1 MRNIALTFLGC
12 FTILAACSNSD
23 DAEKPVVP
31 VPTGDVAIYT
41 TTSSLTRDLT
51 RDAVNFSPKD
61 NLAPTTIT
69 LNPAEQYQTMDGFGA
84 AITGSTCY
92 NLLLMKPADR
102 HAFLTET
109 FSDKDGF
116 GFSYIRISIGCSDF
130 SLSEYTCCDTK
141 GIENFALQSEEK
153 DYILPILKEI
163 LAINPS
169 IKVIAAPWTCPKW
182 MKVKS
187 LTDRTPLDSWTN
199 GQLNPDYYQD
209 YATYFVKWIQA
220 FKAEGIDI
228 YAVTPQKEPLNRGN
242 SASLYMEWEE
252 QRDFVKTA
260 LGPQMKAAGLSTKIY
275 AFDHNYNYDNI
286 ESQKNYPGKIY
297 EDAAASQ
304 YLAGAAYHN
313 YGGNREELLNIHQA
327 YPEKEL
333 LFTETSIGTWN
344 SGRDLSKRLMEDME
358 EVALGTI
365 NNWCK
370 GVIVWN
376 LMLDNDRGPNR
387 EGGCQTC
394 YGAVDINNSDYK
406 TIIRNSH
413 YYIIAHLSSVVK
425 PGAVRIATTGYT
437 DNGITCSAFENTDG
451 TYAFVLINNNE
462 KSKKI
467 TVSDGQRH
475 FAYDVPGKSVTSYRW
490 AKSK

>member
-1 MRNIALTFLGC
+1 MSAQWARVLTTSGDRMQSLEASSVRAYGDS
-12 FTILAACSNSD
+12 TD
-23 DAEKPVVP
+23 DAILLRPSDPCQE
-31 VPTGDVAIYT
+31 I
-41 TTSSLTRDLT
+41 
-51 RDAVNFSPKD
+51 
-61 NLAPTTIT
+61 
-69 LNPAEQYQTMDGFGA
+69 DGFGYA
-84 AITGSTCY
+84 LTYSSCY
-92 NLLLMKPADR
+92 NLLRMPEEARDELLTKTFSPTEGHGVSYVRISLGCNDFSSDEYSLCDR
-102 HAFLTET
+102 HDEGET
-109 FSDKDGF
+109 DPL
-116 GFSYIRISIGCSDF
+116 RHF
-130 SLSEYTCCDTK
+130 SLHSDET
-141 GIENFALQSEEK
+141 
-153 DYILPILKEI
+153 DYIIPVLKRI
-163 LAINPS
+163 IAINPS
-169 IKVIAAPWTCPKW
+169 LKIIAAPWTPPRW
-182 MKVKS
+182 MKYHEERGES
-187 LTDRTPLDSWTN
+187 PDSEGTGDWT
-199 GQLNPDYYQD
+199 GGRLRPKYYGI
-209 YATYFVKWIQA
+209 YGEYFVKFIQTMA
-220 FKAEGIDI
+220 ANGVRIH
-228 YAVTPQKEPLNRGN
+228 AVSPQNEPLNWGN

>member
-141 GIENFALQSEEK
+141 GIENFALQSEK

-228 YAVTPQKEPLNRGN
+228 YAVTPQNEPLNRGN

>member
-41 TTSSLTRDLT
+41 TTSSLTRDLA
-51 RDAVNFSPKD
+51 RDAVNLSPKD

-169 IKVIAAPWTCPKW
+169 IKVIAAPWACPA
-182 MKVKS
+182 
-187 LTDRTPLDSWTN
+187 DRFRTGT
-199 GQLNPDYYQD
+199 
-209 YATYFVKWIQA
+209 
-220 FKAEGIDI
+220 KARNLSG
-228 YAVTPQKEPLNRGN
+228 YG
-242 SASLYMEWEE
+242 
-252 QRDFVKTA
+252 TA
-260 LGPQMKAAGLSTKIY
+260 LYFLPRIHRTECPHRHHQRAC
-275 AFDHNYNYDNI
+275 FRRR
-286 ESQKNYPGKIY
+286 
-297 EDAAASQ
+297 
-304 YLAGAAYHN
+304 LAGAGNLSGPCHRRCILADQTNRRRNLRHHACRN
-313 YGGNREELLNIHQA
+313 HLHEYG
-327 YPEKEL
+327 
-333 LFTETSIGTWN
+333 T
-344 SGRDLSKRLMEDME
+344 
-358 EVALGTI
+358 
-365 NNWCK
+365 
-370 GVIVWN
+370 
-376 LMLDNDRGPNR
+376 
-387 EGGCQTC
+387 
-394 YGAVDINNSDYK
+394 
-406 TIIRNSH
+406 
-413 YYIIAHLSSVVK
+413 
-425 PGAVRIATTGYT
+425 
-437 DNGITCSAFENTDG
+437 
-451 TYAFVLINNNE
+451 
-462 KSKKI
+462 
-467 TVSDGQRH
+467 
-475 FAYDVPGKSVTSYRW
+475 
-490 AKSK
+490 

>member
-41 TTSSLTRDLT
+41 TTSSLTRDLA

-228 YAVTPQKEPLNRGN
+228 YAVTPQNEPLNRGN

-286 ESQKNYPGKIY
+286 ESQKNYRARFTKMLLLLSIWQVLLTITM
-297 EDAAASQ
+297 AA
-304 YLAGAAYHN
+304 
-313 YGGNREELLNIHQA
+313 
-327 YPEKEL
+327 
-333 LFTETSIGTWN
+333 T
-344 SGRDLSKRLMEDME
+344 
-358 EVALGTI
+358 
-365 NNWCK
+365 
-370 GVIVWN
+370 
-376 LMLDNDRGPNR
+376 
-387 EGGCQTC
+387 
-394 YGAVDINNSDYK
+394 
-406 TIIRNSH
+406 
-413 YYIIAHLSSVVK
+413 VK
-425 PGAVRIATTGYT
+425 
-437 DNGITCSAFENTDG
+437 NC
-451 TYAFVLINNNE
+451 
-462 KSKKI
+462 
-467 TVSDGQRH
+467 
-475 FAYDVPGKSVTSYRW
+475 
-490 AKSK
+490 